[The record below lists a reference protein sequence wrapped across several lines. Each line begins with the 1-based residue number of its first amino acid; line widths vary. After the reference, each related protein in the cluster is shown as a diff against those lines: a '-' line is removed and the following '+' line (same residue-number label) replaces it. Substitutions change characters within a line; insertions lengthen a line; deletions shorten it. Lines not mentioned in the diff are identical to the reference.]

1 MENQNMD
8 QIRLVGFYETIL
20 QLHNIKQNI
29 FTQAKIT
36 QISVYFKIYSEKQ
49 KQLAINVNKAI
60 F

>member
-1 MENQNMD
+1 MKNQNMD

-29 FTQAKIT
+29 FTQSKIT

-49 KQLAINVNKAI
+49 KQLAINVNK
-60 F
+60 